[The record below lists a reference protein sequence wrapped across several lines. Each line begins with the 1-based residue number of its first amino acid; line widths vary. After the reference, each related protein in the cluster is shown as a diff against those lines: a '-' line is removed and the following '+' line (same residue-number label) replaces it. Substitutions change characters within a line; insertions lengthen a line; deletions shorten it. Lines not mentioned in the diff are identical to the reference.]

1 MASAEK
7 LGEVRRWIRREKADR
22 VSVERVDGFDQL
34 EFGEAPQLAE
44 AGLLGCEVT
53 VETRRVAH
61 AFGPGNGSLWEGGHG
76 QERLGERHGVL
87 VVAGPNRRAIHW
99 S

>member
-22 VSVERVDGFDQL
+22 VSVERVDGFNQL

-61 AFGPGNGSLWEGGHG
+61 ALGPGRGSVWEGRRG
-76 QERLGERHGVL
+76 QQRLGERHGVL
-87 VVAGPNRRAIHW
+87 GGAGPDRRAVI
-99 S
+99 